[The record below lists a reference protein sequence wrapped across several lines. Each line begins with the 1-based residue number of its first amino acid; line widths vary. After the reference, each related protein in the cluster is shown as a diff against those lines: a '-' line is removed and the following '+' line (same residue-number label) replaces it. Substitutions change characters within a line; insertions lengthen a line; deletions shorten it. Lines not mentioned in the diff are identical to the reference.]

1 MVLVPNSDIDPE
13 FTFSHGHTLQQYTKQ
28 FQVEKIWV
36 EDPFSGSEREITLKL
51 LGKAETHSGHK
62 PHPRHSSSQPAGNS
76 NRELLPKEQSTA
88 RSGTSTF
95 KTSVRE
101 MSPTNTWI

>member
-1 MVLVPNSDIDPE
+1 MKVLARETSKTIFSWVRNPLPAPRSVLETVPTAP
-13 FTFSHGHTLQQYTKQ
+13 GGL
-28 FQVEKIWV
+28 
-36 EDPFSGSEREITLKL
+36 
-51 LGKAETHSGHK
+51 
-62 PHPRHSSSQPAGNS
+62 RHSSSQPAGNS